1 MSRMFSTVGNEVR
14 RLAERLATF
23 STDVRFF
30 SRVDIGVF
38 FHVALLVKPLATIFA
53 GKRARV
59 RMYQHVG
66 GEGGR
71 TFERF
76 VALLA
81 REQFFIGMHA
91 DMLLQAHA
99 VSERLPAH
107 LTLVGSSARM
117 CSPHMN
123 LQPVRR
129 VEALAAFYALER
141 RILCHLDRFGWKF
154 ESLSFLWH
162 ATKRRPL

>member
-1 MSRMFSTVGNEVR
+1 MFSTVGNEVR

-66 GEGGR
+66 GEGRR

-76 VALLA
+76 VALLT
-81 REQFFIGMHA
+81 FKNLLVCVDSFV
-91 DMLLQAHA
+91 LLQAHGMA
-99 VSERLPAH
+99 E
-107 LTLVGSSARM
+107 
-117 CSPHMN
+117 
-123 LQPVRR
+123 
-129 VEALAAFYALER
+129 
-141 RILCHLDRFGWKF
+141 
-154 ESLSFLWH
+154 
-162 ATKRRPL
+162 